1 MPLPRS
7 LFALPLG
14 AVLAVSLFGQASP
27 SATKSDTSKEALVY
41 ERIRDTV
48 RYENDGTGVEEI
60 TAAIKLQSQAG
71 IEAVGQLV
79 FGYSS
84 ATENLQVDYVRARK
98 PDGSVVETPASTAQD
113 FAPDTLKEAPMYT
126 DFPHPHSPLPPP
138 HTHTRLDYP
147 TTT

>member
-79 FGYSS
+79 VGYSS
-84 ATENLQVDYVRARK
+84 ATEDLQGDYGRARK
-98 PDGSVVETPASTAQD
+98 PDGNVVEGPASATHRV
-113 FAPDTLKEAPMYT
+113 APAALQEAPL
-126 DFPHPHSPLPPP
+126 H
-138 HTHTRLDYP
+138 
-147 TTT
+147 